1 MSVAETA
8 AEKNNLLTKETETSE
23 TLPFEYQWPQDN
35 AGEYYLLERQVCEFL
50 KEDSLLQKYPE
61 IHSHEVSKEER
72 KLLFEQDVCVYIKLI
87 ILAECSMRCKFWQSA
102 QWMTRA

>member
-8 AEKNNLLTKETETSE
+8 AEKNNLLAKETETSE

-72 KLLFEQDVCVYIKLI
+72 KLLFEQEAITEPEFYKEENKVLQNIYIL
-87 ILAECSMRCKFWQSA
+87 LSRL
-102 QWMTRA
+102 